1 MRPSTIRDNKLRL
14 DLALVQRGLA
24 ETRARAQALILAGH
38 VRVDGQTATKA
49 GQLIPADAQIVIAAP
64 LPYVSRGGIK
74 LAAALDAFAIRPIG
88 WVCADVG
95 ASTGGFTDC
104 LLQYG
109 AARVYAIDVGYGE
122 LAWSLRND
130 ARVVVLER
138 TNARYLSALPDGAL
152 VDLATIDVSFISLR
166 LILPAVRGW
175 LRASGHIIALI
186 KPQFEAGRAHVGRG
200 GVVRDRNV
208 HRAVLVD
215 LLAFARELDLG
226 PQGVIPS
233 PVRGPAGNIEF
244 LAHLQ
249 QGATPRPDL
258 DAAIERSLDEAP
270 A

>member
-1 MRPSTIRDNKLRL
+1 MRPSTIRNDKLRL
-14 DLALVQRGLA
+14 DLALVGRGLA
-24 ETRARAQALILAGH
+24 ESRARAQALILAGH
-38 VRVDGQTATKA
+38 VRVDGQTVTKA
-49 GQLIPADAQIVIAAP
+49 GHLVAADAQIVIAAP
-64 LPYVSRGGIK
+64 LPYVSRGGVK
-74 LAAALDAFAIRPIG
+74 LAAALEAFAIHPNG
-88 WVCADVG
+88 WACADVG

-104 LLQYG
+104 LLQHG

-138 TNARYLSALPDGAL
+138 TNARYLTALPDGAL

-208 HRAVLVD
+208 HRAVLAD
-215 LLAFARELDLG
+215 LLAFAQELDLG

-249 QGATPRPDL
+249 QGAAPRPDL
-258 DAAIERSLDEAP
+258 DAAIERALDQAP